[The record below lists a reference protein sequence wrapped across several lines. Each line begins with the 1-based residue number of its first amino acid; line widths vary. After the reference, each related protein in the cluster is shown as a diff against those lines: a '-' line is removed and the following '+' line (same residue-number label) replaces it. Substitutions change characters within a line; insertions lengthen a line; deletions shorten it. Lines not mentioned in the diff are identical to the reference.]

1 LSKVLTTV
9 SLYVIY
15 SKYTKALT
23 FFLKKKIADGGGARP
38 LSTKDYPSLDRGLA
52 LLDDPQRNGRLL
64 WDVAVAVA
72 ALQVQN
78 QERICA
84 LREGYVANM
93 LLMCC

>member
-1 LSKVLTTV
+1 
-9 SLYVIY
+9 
-15 SKYTKALT
+15 
-23 FFLKKKIADGGGARP
+23 

-72 ALQVQN
+72 ALQVHN
-78 QERICA
+78 QEPFCA
-84 LREGYVANM
+84 LREGV